1 MSKNLTPRY
10 IVIGLVLAW
19 ALMTLWPSVKYQMLS
34 PSDIEEMREM
44 GTLESLENDIIKQG
58 LDLKGGIYIV
68 LEVDLPTLV
77 STLAINKDSKFEK
90 TLSDVRKSLAEN
102 TQQDFFTV
110 FANSVSTNG
119 LRLPRYYDV
128 DYGAKPDDIL
138 ASLNEQ
144 ADDAINRVLEILQN
158 RVDQFG
164 VSEPTIQKQGNR
176 RIIVELAG
184 IQDSDRARSLL
195 QSTAQLEFCLV
206 KSPEV
211 TNDILSQIDNLV
223 QDNEQLESLVA
234 TINEDYESADSDEL
248 GVSDDKTV
256 SISELFGDD
265 AEISKDTSDTSVVV
279 DQNIFQERPFSSLLR
294 ALGND
299 IAVPEKNLYAV
310 KKIIN
315 RQEILDKLALGNGQ
329 FLFAP
334 SAESFSTNDGIDE
347 KLVNMYYLEK
357 DADLTG
363 GVIEEA
369 NATIGGQGTS
379 AVGQPI
385 VLLDMNSEGAR
396 TWSRITGANIGRRIA
411 IVLDKKVHMAPSIR
425 TKISDGGTMI
435 EGFAGM
441 DEAKDIAIVLRAGAL
456 PAPVNIIE
464 ERIVGPSLGA
474 DSVKRGT
481 NSVLLGLGL
490 IIVFMFIYYKL
501 SGSIANF
508 ALIWNILLVLSVL
521 ASLGA
526 TLTLPG
532 IAALI
537 LTVGMSI
544 DANVIIFERIRE
556 ELRKGKSVRS
566 AIDGGY
572 NRALTTIIDANVTT
586 LVAALVLYQ
595 FGTGPIR
602 GFATVLFWGII
613 ISMFTAIF
621 VTRTIFN
628 SFAGEIA
635 IRPPLVSESYSLAL
649 MYSPIGNVSFQFL
662 FLIQLHTLKRGCL
675 GLRG

>member
-1 MSKNLTPRY
+1 MSKKLTPRY
-10 IVIGLVLAW
+10 IIIGLVLAW

-34 PSDIEEMREM
+34 PDDMEEMREI
-44 GTLESLENDIIKQG
+44 GTLEILENKVIKQG

-77 STLAINKDSKFEK
+77 STLAINKDTKFER
-90 TLSDVRKSLAEN
+90 TISDVRNSLLDN
-102 TQQDFFTV
+102 TQQDFFDV
-110 FANSVSTNG
+110 FANSVASNG

-138 ASLNEQ
+138 TSLKEQ

-184 IQDSDRARSLL
+184 IQDSERARSLL

-223 QDNEQLESLVA
+223 KNNEQLESLVA
-234 TINEDYESADSDEL
+234 TISEGDESEDDNQL
-248 GVSDDKTV
+248 GVSNDKTV
-256 SISELFGDD
+256 SISELFGNDL
-265 AEISKDTSDTSVVV
+265 ETSKDSSDTSVVV
-279 DQNIFQERPFSSLLR
+279 DQNIYQERPFSSLLR
-294 ALGND
+294 ALGSN
-299 IAVPEKNLYAV
+299 IAVPEKNLYTV

-315 RQEILDKLALGNGQ
+315 KQEIQDKLAMGNGQ

-334 SAESFSTNDGIDE
+334 DAENFSTNDGIDE
-347 KLVNMYYLEK
+347 KLVYMYYLER

-369 NATIGGQGTS
+369 SATVGGQGTS

-396 TWSRITGANIGRRIA
+396 TWSRITGANIGRQIA

-474 DSVKRGT
+474 DSVKKGT
-481 NSVLLGLGL
+481 NSVLLGLSL
-490 IIVFMFIYYKL
+490 IIVFMFVYYKL
-501 SGSIANF
+501 SGTIANF

-556 ELRKGKSVRS
+556 ELRKGKSPRA
-566 AIDGGY
+566 AIESGY
-572 NRALTTIIDANVTT
+572 NRALTTIVDANVTT
-586 LVAALVLYQ
+586 LIAALVLYQ

-628 SFAGEIA
+628 SFVDRKG
-635 IRPPLVSESYSLAL
+635 
-649 MYSPIGNVSFQFL
+649 
-662 FLIQLHTLKRGCL
+662 LKKL
-675 GLRG
+675 SI

>member
-10 IVIGLVLAW
+10 IIIGIILAW
-19 ALMTLWPSVKYQMLS
+19 ALVTLWPSVKYQQLS
-34 PSDIEEMREM
+34 SEDIEDMREA
-44 GTLESLENDIIKQG
+44 GTLETLENKIIKQG

-77 STLAINKDSKFEK
+77 TTLAINKDAKFER
-90 TLSDVRKSLAEN
+90 TVNDVRNILAEN
-102 TQQDFFTV
+102 PQRKFFTV
-110 FANSVSTNG
+110 FTEKISENG

-128 DYGAKPDDIL
+128 DYGAKAEDIL
-138 ASLNEQ
+138 NSIREQ

-184 IQDSDRARSLL
+184 IQDSERARALL
-195 QSTAQLEFCLV
+195 QSTAQLEFFLV

-211 TNDILSQIDNLV
+211 TNDILSQIDKAIKG
-223 QDNEQLESLVA
+223 NEELEALAAAVA
-234 TINEDYESADSDEL
+234 GEQAQTEDGELAVSNDQTI
-248 GVSDDKTV
+248 
-256 SISELFGDD
+256 SISELFGEDGLSSQD
-265 AEISKDTSDTSVVV
+265 ADSGDTAVVV
-279 DQNIFQERPFSSLLR
+279 DQNIFQERPFSSMLR
-294 ALGND
+294 ALGNN
-299 IAVPEKNLYAV
+299 IAVPEKNLYAI

-315 RQEILDKLALGNGQ
+315 KPEVQDKLDLGNGR

-334 SAESFSTNDGIDE
+334 EAESFTTNTGLDE
-347 KLVNMYYLEK
+347 PLVYMYYLER

-369 NATIGGQGTS
+369 NATIGGQGSS

-425 TKISDGGTMI
+425 TKITDGGTLI
-435 EGFAGM
+435 EGFANM
-441 DEAKDIAIVLRAGAL
+441 DEAKDIAIVLRAGSL
-456 PAPVNIIE
+456 PAPVKIIE

-474 DSVKRGT
+474 DSVKAGT
-481 NSVLLGLGL
+481 YSVLLGLAL
-490 IIVFMFIYYKL
+490 VLVFLLVYYKL
-501 SGSIANF
+501 SGIIADF
-508 ALIWNILLVLSVL
+508 ALIWNILLVLAVL

-537 LTVGMSI
+537 LTVGMSV

-556 ELRKGKSVRS
+556 ELRKGKTPRT
-566 AIDGGY
+566 AIDSGY
-572 NRALTTIIDANVTT
+572 ARALTTIIDANVTT

-595 FGTGPIR
+595 FGTGPIK
-602 GFATVLFWGII
+602 GFATVLFWGIM

-628 SFAGEIA
+628 SFTE
-635 IRPPLVSESYSLAL
+635 R
-649 MYSPIGNVSFQFL
+649 
-662 FLIQLHTLKRGCL
+662 RGL
-675 GLRG
+675 NKLSI

>member
-10 IVIGLVLAW
+10 IIIGLVLGW
-19 ALMTLWPSVKYQMLS
+19 ALLTLWPSLQYQMLS
-34 PSDIEEMREM
+34 SDEIEEMREI
-44 GTLESLENDIIKQG
+44 GTLETLENKIIKQG

-77 STLAINKDSKFEK
+77 TTLAINKDNKFER
-90 TLSDVRKSLAEN
+90 TISEVRNSLNEN

-110 FANSVSTNG
+110 FANSVSNNG

-138 ASLNEQ
+138 TSLKEQ

-184 IQDSDRARSLL
+184 IQDSDRARALL

-211 TNDILSQIDNLV
+211 TNDILSQIDNIV
-223 QDNEQLESLVA
+223 KGDEQLETLVA
-234 TINEDYESADSDEL
+234 SVNEDYDMEDDNEL

-256 SISELFGDD
+256 SISELFGED
-265 AEISKDTSDTSVVV
+265 AETSKDTSDTSVVV

-299 IAVPEKNLYAV
+299 IAVPEKNLYTV

-315 RQEILDKLALGNGQ
+315 KQEIKDKLALGNGQ

-334 SAESFSTNDGIDE
+334 DAENFSTNDGIDE
-347 KLVNMYYLEK
+347 KLFNMYYLEN

-385 VLLDMNSEGAR
+385 VLLDMNSDGAR

-481 NSVLLGLGL
+481 NSVLLGLLL
-490 IIVFMFIYYKL
+490 IIVFMFVYYKL

-556 ELRKGKSVRS
+556 ELRKGKSVRA

-628 SFAGEIA
+628 SFADRKG
-635 IRPPLVSESYSLAL
+635 
-649 MYSPIGNVSFQFL
+649 
-662 FLIQLHTLKRGCL
+662 LKKL
-675 GLRG
+675 SI

>member
-10 IVIGLVLAW
+10 IIIGIILAW
-19 ALMTLWPSVKYQMLS
+19 ALVTLWPSVKYQQLS
-34 PSDIEEMREM
+34 SEDIEDMRES
-44 GTLESLENDIIKQG
+44 GTLETLENKIIKQG

-77 STLAINKDSKFEK
+77 TTLAINKDAKFER
-90 TLSDVRKSLAEN
+90 TVNDVRNILAEN
-102 TQQDFFTV
+102 PQRKFFTV
-110 FANSVSTNG
+110 FTEKISENG

-128 DYGAKPDDIL
+128 DYGAKAEDIL
-138 ASLNEQ
+138 NSIREQ

-184 IQDSDRARSLL
+184 IQDSERARALL
-195 QSTAQLEFCLV
+195 QSTAHLEFFLV

-211 TNDILSQIDNLV
+211 TNDILSQIDKAVKGDEELEALAAAV
-223 QDNEQLESLVA
+223 GGEQAQTEDGELAVSNDQ
-234 TINEDYESADSDEL
+234 TI
-248 GVSDDKTV
+248 
-256 SISELFGDD
+256 SISELFGEGGLSSED
-265 AEISKDTSDTSVVV
+265 AESGDTAVVV
-279 DQNIFQERPFSSLLR
+279 DQNIFQERPFSSMLR
-294 ALGND
+294 ALGNN
-299 IAVPEKNLYAV
+299 IAVPEKNLYAI

-315 RQEILDKLALGNGQ
+315 KPEVQDKLSLGNGR

-334 SAESFSTNDGIDE
+334 EAESFTTNTGLE
-347 KLVNMYYLEK
+347 EPLVYMYYLEH

-369 NATIGGQGTS
+369 NATIGGQGSS

-425 TKISDGGTMI
+425 TKITDGGTLI
-435 EGFAGM
+435 EGFANM
-441 DEAKDIAIVLRAGAL
+441 DEAKDIAIVLRAGSL
-456 PAPVNIIE
+456 PAPVKIIE

-474 DSVKRGT
+474 DSVKAGT
-481 NSVLLGLGL
+481 YSVLLGLAL
-490 IIVFMFIYYKL
+490 ILVFLLVYYKL
-501 SGSIANF
+501 SGIIADF
-508 ALIWNILLVLSVL
+508 ALIWNILLVLAVL

-537 LTVGMSI
+537 LTVGMSV

-556 ELRKGKSVRS
+556 ELRKGKTPRT
-566 AIDGGY
+566 AIDSGY
-572 NRALTTIIDANVTT
+572 ARALTTIIDANVTT

-595 FGTGPIR
+595 FGTGPIK
-602 GFATVLFWGII
+602 GFATVLFWGIM

-628 SFAGEIA
+628 SFTE
-635 IRPPLVSESYSLAL
+635 R
-649 MYSPIGNVSFQFL
+649 
-662 FLIQLHTLKRGCL
+662 RGL
-675 GLRG
+675 NKLSI

>member
-1 MSKNLTPRY
+1 MSKNLIPRY
-10 IVIGLVLAW
+10 IIIGIVLAW
-19 ALMTLWPSVKYQMLS
+19 ALLTLWPSVKYQQLS
-34 PSDIEEMREM
+34 PEDIEDMREA
-44 GTLESLENDIIKQG
+44 GTLETLENKIIKLG

-77 STLAINKDSKFEK
+77 TTLAINKDAKFER
-90 TLSDVRKSLAEN
+90 TVNDVRNTLTEN
-102 TQQDFFTV
+102 PQREFFTV
-110 FANSVSTNG
+110 FTEKISENG

-128 DYGAKPDDIL
+128 DYGAKAEDIL
-138 ASLNEQ
+138 NSIQEQ
-144 ADDAINRVLEILQN
+144 ADDAIDRVLEILQN

-184 IQDSDRARSLL
+184 IQDSERARTLL
-195 QSTAQLEFCLV
+195 QSTAQLEFFLV

-211 TNDILSQIDNLV
+211 TNDILSQIDKVVKGDEELEALAAAV
-223 QDNEQLESLVA
+223 DGEQGQTEDGELAVSNDQ
-234 TINEDYESADSDEL
+234 TI
-248 GVSDDKTV
+248 
-256 SISELFGDD
+256 SISELFGKDEVSSED
-265 AEISKDTSDTSVVV
+265 AESGDTAVVV
-279 DQNIFQERPFSSLLR
+279 DQNIFQERPFSAMLR
-294 ALGND
+294 ALGNN
-299 IAVPEKNLYAV
+299 IAVPEKNLYAI

-315 RQEILDKLALGNGQ
+315 KPEVQDKLALGNGR

-334 SAESFSTNDGIDE
+334 EAESFTTNSGLE
-347 KLVNMYYLEK
+347 EPLVYMYYLEH

-425 TKISDGGTMI
+425 TKITDGGTMI
-435 EGFAGM
+435 EGFANM

-456 PAPVNIIE
+456 PAPVKIIE

-481 NSVLLGLGL
+481 YSVLLGLAL
-490 IIVFMFIYYKL
+490 ILVFLLVYYKL
-501 SGSIANF
+501 SGVIADF
-508 ALIWNILLVLSVL
+508 ALIWNILLVLAVL

-537 LTVGMSI
+537 LTVGMSV

-556 ELRKGKSVRS
+556 ESRKGKTPRT
-566 AIDGGY
+566 AIDSGY
-572 NRALTTIIDANVTT
+572 ARALTTIIDANVTT

-602 GFATVLFWGII
+602 GFATVLFWGIM

-628 SFAGEIA
+628 SFAERRG
-635 IRPPLVSESYSLAL
+635 
-649 MYSPIGNVSFQFL
+649 
-662 FLIQLHTLKRGCL
+662 LKKL
-675 GLRG
+675 SI

>member
-10 IVIGLVLAW
+10 IIIGIVLAW
-19 ALMTLWPSVKYQMLS
+19 ALVTLWPSVKYQQLS
-34 PSDIEEMREM
+34 PEDIEDMRAA
-44 GTLESLENDIIKQG
+44 GTLETLENKIIKQG

-77 STLAINKDSKFEK
+77 TTLAINKDVKFER
-90 TLSDVRKSLAEN
+90 TVNEVRNILAEN
-102 TQQDFFTV
+102 PQQKFFTV
-110 FANSVSTNG
+110 FTEKISENG
-119 LRLPRYYDV
+119 LRLNRYYDV
-128 DYGAKPDDIL
+128 DYGAKAEDIL
-138 ASLNEQ
+138 NSIREQ

-184 IQDSDRARSLL
+184 IQDSKRARALL
-195 QSTAQLEFCLV
+195 QSTAQLEFFMV

-211 TNDILSQIDNLV
+211 TNDILSQIDKAV
-223 QDNEQLESLVA
+223 KGDEELEALVA
-234 TINEDYESADSDEL
+234 AVEGEQAQTEDGELAVSNDQTI
-248 GVSDDKTV
+248 
-256 SISELFGDD
+256 SISELFGKDGLSSED
-265 AEISKDTSDTSVVV
+265 ADSGDTAVVV
-279 DQNIFQERPFSSLLR
+279 DQNIFQERPFSSMLR
-294 ALGND
+294 ALGNN
-299 IAVPEKNLYAV
+299 IAVPEKNLYAI

-315 RQEILDKLALGNGQ
+315 KPEVQDKLSLGNGR

-334 SAESFSTNDGIDE
+334 EAESFTTNTGLE
-347 KLVNMYYLEK
+347 EPLVYMYYLEH

-369 NATIGGQGTS
+369 NATIGGQGSS

-385 VLLDMNSEGAR
+385 VLLDMNSEGAQ

-425 TKISDGGTMI
+425 TKITDGGTLI
-435 EGFAGM
+435 EGFANM
-441 DEAKDIAIVLRAGAL
+441 DEAKDIAIVLRAGSL
-456 PAPVNIIE
+456 PAPVKIIE

-474 DSVKRGT
+474 DSVKAGT
-481 NSVLLGLGL
+481 YSVLLGLAL
-490 IIVFMFIYYKL
+490 ILVFLLVYYKL
-501 SGSIANF
+501 SGIIADF
-508 ALIWNILLVLSVL
+508 ALIWNILLVLAVL

-537 LTVGMSI
+537 LTVGMSV

-556 ELRKGKSVRS
+556 ELRKGKTPRT
-566 AIDGGY
+566 AIDSGY
-572 NRALTTIIDANVTT
+572 ARALTTIIDANVTT

-595 FGTGPIR
+595 FGTGPIK
-602 GFATVLFWGII
+602 GFATVLFWGIM

-628 SFAGEIA
+628 SFTE
-635 IRPPLVSESYSLAL
+635 Y
-649 MYSPIGNVSFQFL
+649 
-662 FLIQLHTLKRGCL
+662 RGL
-675 GLRG
+675 NKLSI